1 MEGYANG
8 IEPWVTEGGRRKF
21 LKTLG
26 VATVAGA
33 TLSEVTLEDLSETVT
48 VEDADRL
55 GSMGAAIK
63 SDVGEALDGELL
75 RDETAALATQIERVP
90 SLRAAGV
97 PDSAEGHYGEL
108 VEPAWRIEE
117 HLAEVGLFESAEE
130 HFPTFT
136 PSHIASTTQKLVRT
150 NALASLLADI
160 GFGERERTDLAAR
173 VVNDQEYL
181 AQWVP
186 VEVYPDE
193 LYGPGDDAVDPE
205 TVAPLHRRAAG
216 GALLWIDGLD
226 KHLWQYEVLVTDEI
240 LDHAARDVKAML
252 GGFYLLSHAVNALVR
267 GGISD
272 EMLSAV
278 ITGATGI
285 MIVSQNEFAVNV
297 ARITDE
303 MRAPRTGGA

>member
-1 MEGYANG
+1 MGGYENRTS
-8 IEPWVTEGGRRKF
+8 PWVSESDRREF
-21 LKTLG
+21 LKALG
-26 VATVAGA
+26 VVTVGGMAA
-33 TLSEVTLEDLSETVT
+33 REFTLQDLSEMVT
-48 VEDADRL
+48 VEAADELASIGGDIR
-55 GSMGAAIK
+55 
-63 SDVGEALDGELL
+63 SDVKEALNAKLL
-75 RDETAALATQIERVP
+75 HAETAALANQIERIP
-90 SLRAAGV
+90 ALHAAGV
-97 PDSAEGHYGEL
+97 PDTPGGHYEKI
-108 VEPAWRIEE
+108 VEPAWRIED
-117 HLAEVGLFESAEE
+117 HLAEAGLFSSAEE

-136 PSHIASTTQKLVRT
+136 PDHIASTTQKLVQT
-150 NALASLLADI
+150 NALASLLAEI

-193 LYGPGDDAVDPE
+193 MYGPGDDSVDPE

-240 LDHAARDVKAML
+240 LDNAALDVKAML
-252 GGFYLLSHAVNALVR
+252 GGFYVLGHAANDLAR
-267 GGISD
+267 GEISD
-272 EMLSAV
+272 EMLSAM

-285 MIVSQNEFAVNV
+285 MIVSQNQFATDV

-303 MRAPRTGGA
+303 MRAPRMGGA